1 MGELRCLPPME
12 PRKPALAK
20 ARRQLSEITSRL
32 ARGKGRKSKEA
43 VAAEIA
49 SVLSARWLDQLAR

>member
-1 MGELRCLPPME
+1 ME